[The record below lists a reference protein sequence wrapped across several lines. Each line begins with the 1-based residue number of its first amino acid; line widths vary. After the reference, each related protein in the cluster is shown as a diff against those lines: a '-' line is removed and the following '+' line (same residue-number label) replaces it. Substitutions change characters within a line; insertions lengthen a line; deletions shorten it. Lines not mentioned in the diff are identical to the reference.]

1 MADLE
6 GTALAFQWGE
16 QAPSAH
22 VYLAPAVLK
31 LLRQGGARRV
41 LDLGCG
47 NGTFTARI
55 VEAGYEV
62 VGLDASASGIK
73 IATRLVPA
81 GTFLEGSLEHA
92 LPQPLRG
99 QFDAVTAVE
108 VIEHLPMPGV
118 LCARA
123 KEALRPNGQFIV
135 TTPYHGY
142 VKNLALAVT
151 GQLDRHWQPWRDGGH
166 IKFFSRATVTELIHR
181 EGFDVTAFARVGRI
195 PILAKSM
202 VVESRLKK

>member
-31 LLRQGGARRV
+31 FLRQRGARRV

-62 VGLDASASGIK
+62 VGVDASASGIK

-81 GTFLEGSLEHA
+81 ATFLEGSLEHP
-92 LPQPLRG
+92 LPQTLRG

-108 VIEHLPMPGV
+108 VIEHLPKPGV

-123 KEALRPNGQFIV
+123 REALRPMV
-135 TTPYHGY
+135 
-142 VKNLALAVT
+142 
-151 GQLDRHWQPWRDGGH
+151 GGH
-166 IKFFSRATVTELIHR
+166 REHPVAVREAVHGHPLRQSRGHR
-181 EGFDVTAFARVGRI
+181 PDHHQPAGG
-195 PILAKSM
+195 S
-202 VVESRLKK
+202 

>member
-1 MADLE
+1 MADLD
-6 GTALAFQWGE
+6 GAALAFKWGE

-31 LLRQGGARRV
+31 LLGQRGAHRV

-62 VGLDASASGIK
+62 VGIDASASGIE
-73 IATRLVPA
+73 IATRLVP
-81 GTFLEGSLEHA
+81 TSRFLVGSLEHP
-92 LPQPLRG
+92 LPQALRG
-99 QFDAVTAVE
+99 QFDAVTAIE
-108 VIEHLPMPGV
+108 VIEHLPLPGV
-118 LCARA
+118 LCERAR
-123 KEALRPNGQFIV
+123 EALRPGGQFV
-135 TTPYHGY
+135 LTTPYHGY

-151 GQLDRHWQPWRDGGH
+151 GQLDKHWQPWRDGGH
-166 IKFFSRATVTELIHR
+166 IKFFSRLTVSELIRR
-181 EGFDVTAFARVGRI
+181 EGFEVTAFVRVGRI

-202 VVESRLKK
+202 VIESRLKK

>member
-62 VGLDASASGIK
+62 VGIDASASGIK

-92 LPQPLRG
+92 LPQALRG
-99 QFDAVTAVE
+99 QFDAVTPWRSSSICRCRAS
-108 VIEHLPMPGV
+108 
-118 LCARA
+118 CARVRRKRCA
-123 KEALRPNGQFIV
+123 R
-135 TTPYHGY
+135 
-142 VKNLALAVT
+142 
-151 GQLDRHWQPWRDGGH
+151 
-166 IKFFSRATVTELIHR
+166 TVN
-181 EGFDVTAFARVGRI
+181 
-195 PILAKSM
+195 S
-202 VVESRLKK
+202 S